1 MDLRTSLAGRVRNTS
16 LPKSHPLLPLMEA
29 VVNGLQA
36 IDSFYGGMEGG
47 RLTVTVERSPQQV
60 FDLGSPTLEPIVGF
74 NVTDNGEGFTPAN
87 MESFQTLDSDFK
99 SALGCRGVG
108 RLLWLK
114 AFDRVEVDS
123 TYRSESGESESVSFR
138 FSERDGVVYRD
149 PVEIAIDTFGSS
161 VSLIGFRERYRGQ
174 APKRPDVIARTIL
187 EHCLWYFLREGGAP
201 DIRLIDCGELFSL
214 NRMFE
219 ELVAARLTRSSLHVK
234 GNSFDLVG
242 LRARSA
248 NTTAPKLCWCAAS
261 RVVQEENLTG
271 RVPGLHGRMRD
282 DDDEFTFIGYV
293 SSDYLD
299 ANVRSDRTAFDIPD
313 SNIGTLVEDEPS
325 LQDIR
330 QAAFAEIQ
338 QLLASPL
345 AEALT
350 QGKERVVKFVSTTAP
365 RYRPLLR
372 RFESLGLAINPAIP
386 DKELELQLHAK
397 LRDLEVEALT
407 ESHEILSEV
416 EAGMGPEQQL
426 RLQEYLAKISEIKQS
441 DLTAYVST
449 RRVVL
454 DLLQKLIETDPE
466 GRYAREDAI
475 HQLLMPMRKD
485 SNEVTADAS
494 NLWIIDERLAFHDYL
509 ASDKPLRSMPITGS
523 GSTKEPDLL
532 STRLIDAPFLVSEGS
547 KMPLTSISVVE
558 IKRPMR
564 NDANNDDKDPIG
576 QALRYIQLVREGGL
590 LTATG
595 RPVSGTKA
603 PGFCYVLADL
613 TPTMLS
619 RCKFHDLNP
628 THDGQGYFGYHN
640 NLDTYIEVISFD
652 RLLNSAKERN
662 RAFFDKLGLPAT

>member
-1 MDLRTSLAGRVRNTS
+1 
-16 LPKSHPLLPLMEA
+16 MEA

-36 IDSFYGGMEGG
+36 IDARLDASTDDGC
-47 RLTVTVERSPQQV
+47 LTVTVQRSAQPPVEFEAGFQ
-60 FDLGSPTLEPIVGF
+60 TLEPIVGF
-74 NVTDNGEGFTPAN
+74 EVTDNGEGFTPAN
-87 MESFQTLDSDFK
+87 MESFHTLDSDYK
-99 SALGCRGVG
+99 SSLGCRGVG

-123 TYRSESGESESVSFR
+123 TYRTESGESESVGFR
-138 FSERDGVVYRD
+138 FTARDGVEDREPARTV
-149 PVEIAIDTFGSS
+149 PDTFGSS
-161 VSLIGFRERYRGQ
+161 VKLIGFRERYRRQ
-174 APKRPDVIARTIL
+174 APKRPDVIARSIL

-201 DIRLIDCGELFSL
+201 DIRLIDSGELFSL
-214 NRMFE
+214 NVMFD
-219 ELVAARLTRSSLHVK
+219 ELVAGRLTRSPLQVK
-234 GNSFDLVG
+234 GISFDLVG

-271 RVPGLHGRMRD
+271 RVPGLHGRMQ
-282 DDDEFTFIGYV
+282 DDDEEFTFVGYL

-313 SNIGTLVEDEPS
+313 SNIGTLIEDEPS
-325 LQDIR
+325 LQDVR
-330 QAAFAEIQ
+330 QAVFAEIQ
-338 QLLASPL
+338 QLLAAPL
-345 AEALT
+345 AEALN
-350 QGKERVVKFVSTTAP
+350 QGKERLVKFVSTTAP
-365 RYRPLLR
+365 RYRPLLP
-372 RFESLGLAINPAIP
+372 RFESLGFVINPNVP
-386 DKELELQLHAK
+386 DNELELQLHTK

-407 ESHEILSEV
+407 EGHQILSEV
-416 EAGMGPEQQL
+416 EAGMGPEQQA

-454 DLLQKLIETDPE
+454 ELLQKLIETDPE
-466 GRYAREDAI
+466 GKYSREEAI

-485 SNEVTADAS
+485 STELAADAS

-509 ASDKPLRSMPITGS
+509 ASDKTLKSMPITGS
-523 GSTKEPDLL
+523 SSTKEPDLL

-547 KMPLTSISVVE
+547 KLPLTSISVVE

-564 NDANNDDKDPIG
+564 NDANDDKDPIA
-576 QALRYIQLVREGGL
+576 QAYAYIQLAREGGL

-595 RPVSGTKA
+595 RPISATKA

-613 TPTMLS
+613 TTTMLS